1 MEDYG
6 RARAGTKKPE
16 PAAEKV
22 GKSFFHQL
30 IHKRMVLNG
39 KDDPKSLLHRLVFV
53 SKISTE
59 LADKRHL
66 GEYWERQFHHFQD
79 DCHGEGVTGTL
90 LLYPS
95 YTIHVLE
102 SSSDVLYCVLRQLR
116 SMKASGDRALVLD
129 PKILVMS
136 HNIPRRLFS
145 QWSYKVL
152 DVPAQHLGVQ
162 YSEEATESIISE
174 CLSKLLKIG
183 KHLTKYP
190 KGSKNIPD
198 SVFEKVPELIVPQA
212 SICHLLQCKELL
224 TPEQFLQAYDAPVN
238 ILLDSDRVW
247 PTPVHLKAVETKS

>member
-6 RARAGTKKPE
+6 KARAGTKKPE

-66 GEYWERQFHHFQD
+66 GEYWECQFHHFQD

-102 SSSDVLYCVLRQLR
+102 SSSDVLYRVLRELR

-152 DVPAQHLGVQ
+152 DVPAQHLGDQ

-190 KGSKNIPD
+190 KVSRAGGGAGAPVS
-198 SVFEKVPELIVPQA
+198 A
-212 SICHLLQCKELL
+212 STSRCELL
-224 TPEQFLQAYDAPVN
+224 LRGFG
-238 ILLDSDRVW
+238 IIGGW
-247 PTPVHLKAVETKS
+247 LKGWSLEVI